1 MIIMLRDF
9 LKEDILD
16 NFYSEIDDKNE
27 KTQIKIKDFKD
38 KRVSKLLLGSL
49 LLSTQIF
56 GIICEFYSYH
66 IENGIENSIAASY
79 VIFSLVITYKNLD
92 NFKIH
97 NFLIFL
103 DIIFFSCIP
112 IYRI

>member
-49 LLSTQIF
+49 LLST
-56 GIICEFYSYH
+56 
-66 IENGIENSIAASY
+66 
-79 VIFSLVITYKNLD
+79 
-92 NFKIH
+92 
-97 NFLIFL
+97 
-103 DIIFFSCIP
+103 
-112 IYRI
+112 